1 MGFGDGVGEGF
12 VEALGDGE
20 GDAPGVADD
29 GETETVTGGWYTCSV
44 AVGASGA
51 WTLMDAR
58 GRPPTM
64 AQCRTAASA

>member
-12 VEALGDGE
+12 VDAVGDGE
-20 GDAPGVADD
+20 GDAPGVGVA

-51 WTLMDAR
+51 WTLMDAK
-58 GRPPTM
+58 GCPPTM